1 MNCLCVRLRQF
12 SKPFSF
18 GSRPLSGN
26 VPDTRRAKP
35 RGLFYLGR
43 TDRVSN
49 ELRWAAIKKTS
60 AIQHPEA
67 SREACQRGTSK
78 VIGNQGD
85 RQALYRVNR
94 CLMGFLVCSRSLEY
108 RWE

>member
-18 GSRPLSGN
+18 GSHPLSGS

-49 ELRWAAIKKTS
+49 EPMFGVAIKKTGC
-60 AIQHPEA
+60 AFRPA
-67 SREACQRGTSK
+67 RELATGISGTEQ
-78 VIGNQGD
+78 IGDD
-85 RQALYRVNR
+85 RLGHDTVALEIE
-94 CLMGFLVCSRSLEY
+94 CSPYGSSSPS
-108 RWE
+108 